1 MEQADINTV
10 SLVVSA
16 ICLLI
21 LAIRSLR

>member
-1 MEQADINTV
+1 MGQDDINTI

-16 ICLLI
+16 ICLVI